1 MGIRFFVDANI
12 GRNLVIGL
20 QNLGYQNIEHI
31 HENFKEGEI
40 DEVWLEYV
48 GKNKLV
54 LITKDKMIR
63 KNPKE
68 KAALLKYGIV
78 AFYLGGDKAGIK
90 EISRQLIN
98 AWDKM
103 EAAAKRQQ
111 KKGVAG
117 AFLIRPGGGKIVEI
131 PLT

>member
-1 MGIRFFVDANI
+1 MGIKFFVDANI
-12 GRNLVIGL
+12 GQSLVIGL
-20 QNLGYQNIEHI
+20 HALGYQNIEHI
-31 HENFKEGEI
+31 HENFREGEI

-78 AFYLGGDKAGIK
+78 AFYLGGEKAGIK
-90 EISRQLIN
+90 EIGKQLID

-103 EAAAKRQQ
+103 EAQAKRQQ

-117 AFLIRPGGGKIVEI
+117 AFLIRPRGEKIVEI

>member
-1 MGIRFFVDANI
+1 MCVKFFVDANF
-12 GRNLVIGL
+12 GRSLVTGL
-20 QNLGYQNIEHI
+20 CDLGYTNIEYI
-31 HENFKEGEI
+31 YDTFNEGVI

-48 GKNKLV
+48 GEKRLV
-54 LITKDKMIR
+54 IITKDKMIR

-68 KAALLKYGIV
+68 KAALLKYNIV
-78 AFYLGGDKAGIK
+78 AFYLGGSQVGIK
-90 EISRQLIN
+90 EISKQLIN

-103 EAAAKRQQ
+103 EACAKKQQ

-117 AFLIRPGGGKIVEI
+117 AFMIRPGGRKIEEI

>member
-1 MGIRFFVDANI
+1 MGIKFFVDANI
-12 GRNLVIGL
+12 GRNLVTGL
-20 QNLGYQNIEHI
+20 HDLDYQNIEHI
-31 HENFKEGEI
+31 HDNFPEGTI

-48 GKNKLV
+48 GKNRLV

-63 KNPKE
+63 KNPNE

-78 AFYLGGDKAGIK
+78 AFFIGGEKAGIK
-90 EISRQLIN
+90 EISKQLIN

-103 EAAAKRQQ
+103 EAEAKRQQ

>member
-1 MGIRFFVDANI
+1 MGIEFFVDA
-12 GRNLVIGL
+12 GLGLNLVTGL
-20 QNLGYQNIEHI
+20 RDLGYPNIEHI
-31 HENFKEGEI
+31 YEKFPVGVL

-54 LITKDKMIR
+54 VITRDKMIR

-68 KAALLKYGIV
+68 KAALRKYGIV
-78 AFYLGGDKAGIK
+78 AFYLGGDNLSIK
-90 EISRQLIN
+90 EMGKQLIN

-103 EAAAKRQQ
+103 EACAERQY

-117 AFLIRPGGGKIVEI
+117 AFIIRPRGNKIEVI
-131 PLT
+131 PLD